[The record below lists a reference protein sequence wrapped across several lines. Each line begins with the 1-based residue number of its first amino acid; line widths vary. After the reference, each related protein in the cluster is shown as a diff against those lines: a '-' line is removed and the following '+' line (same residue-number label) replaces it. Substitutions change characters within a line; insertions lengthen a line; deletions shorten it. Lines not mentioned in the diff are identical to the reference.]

1 MPRETLGRQ
10 RTEDEADLVRR
21 VQGGDTAAFEILF
34 TRYSSRLFRQA
45 VQLLGNEAE
54 AEEIL
59 QEVFLTLYTKAQ
71 TFRAEAAVSTWLYRL
86 TTNASL
92 DRLRRRTR
100 RPEVLIDDY
109 LPQFAPDG
117 HHREHP
123 IVDWSQNLEGT
134 LVRDEAHQLLRQ
146 AIDTL
151 PPLDKAVVVLSD
163 LEELSQRETAD
174 ILNLTVSAVKSRL
187 HRARLFLRG
196 RLASVLDMA
205 AE

>member
-1 MPRETLGRQ
+1 
-10 RTEDEADLVRR
+10 

-34 TRYSSRLFRQA
+34 ARYSPRLFRQA

-92 DRLRRRTR
+92 DRLRRRVR
-100 RPEVLIDDY
+100 RQEVQIDDY
-109 LPQFAPDG
+109 IPQFTDDG
-117 HHREHP
+117 HHRERP
-123 IVDWSQNLEGT
+123 IVDWSQNLEGA

-146 AIDTL
+146 AIETL

-163 LEELSQRETAD
+163 LDELSQRETAD

-196 RLASVLDMA
+196 RLASVLEMA
-205 AE
+205 SE